1 MKLKPPDV
9 TSVDE
14 FIAGFYEGA
23 RLDSQGVFTVD
34 LARRMEKLSKFQLSA
49 PEYFALA
56 LMRVATLGGA
66 ETFRFERRLTS
77 LHFHFDGDPFTH
89 QELEGVAAM
98 LARSAVDSGSR
109 RLQSLGYALLLVANL
124 QHGSLRFA
132 SGEWALVRRAR
143 TWVLEASAAEDQNS
157 LELERAPWEF
167 FLPGRL
173 SKTYQA
179 TEGLLR
185 KRCIYGP
192 PRLNS
197 DEFYRFRPAFYGLLI
212 GDGPPI
218 DWPHPEYCL
227 GRVSFPEQ
235 PDCHGLILL
244 GGDSR
249 ELVLVSAGVGERV
262 TGPQSQYAYQG
273 ALWCNSLRSDLAGDK
288 LVQDEV
294 FLRLLKY
301 LVLWNLCLE
310 LEVVAAQGVEG
321 ALRHP
326 ASQATLWGLRQLL
339 VLALPPLQVEW
350 LRRSDQSLP
359 VDLSL
364 AASAY
369 SGRQWLAVADEGEGE
384 LRLGDGTPVFPR
396 GPATSPLLDLVFP
409 LQRQFL
415 NCYGR
420 AVPSQLMPGKL
431 SKDGLFREVS
441 SMLFDAQIGRNWQGD
456 AETWVYK
463 GTQLEA
469 VEDPDPRLPEDC
481 TLIRWGRRPLQD
493 GEFQRVLET
502 LPAGG

>member
-1 MKLKPPDV
+1 M
-9 TSVDE
+9 
-14 FIAGFYEGA
+14 
-23 RLDSQGVFTVD
+23 
-34 LARRMEKLSKFQLSA
+34 
-49 PEYFALA
+49 
-56 LMRVATLGGA
+56 
-66 ETFRFERRLTS
+66 
-77 LHFHFDGDPFTH
+77 
-89 QELEGVAAM
+89 
-98 LARSAVDSGSR
+98 
-109 RLQSLGYALLLVANL
+109 ANL

-132 SGEWALVRRAR
+132 SGDFALVRRGRA
-143 TWVLEASAAEDQNS
+143 WNLETSPVVEQNS
-157 LELERAPWEF
+157 LELERAAWEF

-179 TEGLLR
+179 TQGLLR
-185 KRCIYGP
+185 KRCFYGP
-192 PRLNS
+192 PRLNE
-197 DEFYRFRPAFYGLLI
+197 DAFYAFRPAPYGLLI

-218 DWPHPEYCL
+218 DWPRPEHCL

-235 PDCHGLILL
+235 PDCRGLILL
-244 GGDSR
+244 GGDHT

-262 TGPQSQYAYQG
+262 AGPQSHHAYQ
-273 ALWCNSLRSDLAGDK
+273 AVLWCDSLKSDLAGDK
-288 LVQDEV
+288 LVKDEV

-301 LVLWNLCLE
+301 LVLWILCLE

-321 ALRHP
+321 ALRNP

-350 LRRSDQSLP
+350 LHRSDGSLP
-359 VDLSL
+359 LDLGL

-369 SGRQWLAVADEGEGE
+369 SGRQWLAVADQAEGE

-396 GPATSPLLDLVFP
+396 GAATSPLLDLVFP

-441 SMLFDAQIGRNWQGD
+441 SMMFDAQIGRNWHGD

-469 VEDPDPRLPEDC
+469 VEDPDARLPEDC

-493 GEFQRVLET
+493 DELQRLLET